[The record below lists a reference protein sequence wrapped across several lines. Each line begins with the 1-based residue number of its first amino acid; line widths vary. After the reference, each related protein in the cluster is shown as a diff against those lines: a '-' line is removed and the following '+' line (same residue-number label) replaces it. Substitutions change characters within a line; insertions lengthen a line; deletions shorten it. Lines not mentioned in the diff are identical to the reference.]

1 MPLGPLS
8 MGTKGAGGTLSVYL
22 LDESASE
29 RCQRQE
35 EGKTHTINVYLTPPR
50 NLNIHNPPL
59 LIYPL
64 CQRPQPVHVD
74 ARICDGEVTQFGEEE
89 DGGYG
94 CTVDVGVGGEC

>member
-1 MPLGPLS
+1 MPLDPLS
-8 MGTKGAGGTLSVYL
+8 MGRTGTGGTLSVYL
-22 LDESASE
+22 LNKSGSE
-29 RCQRQE
+29 RCKR
-35 EGKTHTINVYLTPPR
+35 EGKTHTIDINLTPPR
-50 NLNIHNPPL
+50 NLNIHNPPFV
-59 LIYPL
+59 IHPL